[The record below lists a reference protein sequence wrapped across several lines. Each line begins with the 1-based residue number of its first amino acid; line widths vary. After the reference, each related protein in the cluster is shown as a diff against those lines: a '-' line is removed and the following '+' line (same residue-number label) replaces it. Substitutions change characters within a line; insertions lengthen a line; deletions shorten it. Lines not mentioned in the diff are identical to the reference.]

1 MDQYLPVLLILV
13 LALLFAIG
21 SFMGSRTLGP
31 RARLDPAKRGP
42 YESGIAPKWE
52 PSPRFHVRFYLI
64 AMIFIIFDIE
74 IVFIYP
80 FAVMFHQ
87 LYKFGFIEIVSF
99 AAVVFIAFAYLVSQG
114 GLDWGPG
121 KRFGRRAG
129 APVARNLNATIR
141 RVGRPGVPVQRTHAA
156 SAASSS
162 ADRGGPT
169 VSSQSASASTSTA
182 EPAAAGKGGQ

>member
-21 SFMGSRTLGP
+21 SFMASRMLGP
-31 RARLDPAKRGP
+31 NSRLDPAKRGP

-87 LYKFGFIEIVSF
+87 LYKFGFIEIATF

-121 KRFGRRAG
+121 KRFGSRAG
-129 APVARNLNATIR
+129 APVARSMNATIR
-141 RVGRPGVPVQRTHAA
+141 RVSRPGAPAQRTHA
-156 SAASSS
+156 STAASSS
-162 ADRGGPT
+162 ADRGSGGA
-169 VSSQSASASTSTA
+169 SRSAA
-182 EPAAAGKGGQ
+182 EPAGAGKGGR

>member
-1 MDQYLPVLLILV
+1 MDQYLPILLILV
-13 LALLFAIG
+13 LSLVFAVG

-42 YESGIAPKWE
+42 YESGIAPKFE

-74 IVFIYP
+74 VVFLYP

-87 LYKFGFIEIVSF
+87 LYKFGFIEIATF
-99 AAVVFIAFAYLVSQG
+99 AAVVFVAFAYLVSQG

-121 KRFGRRAG
+121 RRFGSRAG
-129 APVARNLNATIR
+129 APVARTMNATIR
-141 RVGRPGVPVQRTHAA
+141 RVSRPGVPVQRSVGGSGAT
-156 SAASSS
+156 SAA
-162 ADRGGPT
+162 DRAGTAAGPAGGAQP
-169 VSSQSASASTSTA
+169 VGS
-182 EPAAAGKGGQ
+182 GKGGR